1 MEEIPNNENKLFKQT
16 NISNI
21 FKTDFNELRLKN
33 HQFNVAS
40 EMVEI

>member
-1 MEEIPNNENKLFKQT
+1 MEEIPNNENKQFKQT

-21 FKTDFNELRLKN
+21 FKTDYNELRLKII
-33 HQFNVAS
+33 NVAS